1 MQKIA
6 AKPETTDKQQAPEPT
21 PSHSQSSSQ
30 SHSHKKSNSRDS
42 ICDSLP
48 YINRRVLDAHTD
60 RELRLACRHILQ
72 NFKPSDHGMENT
84 DPKLDFGGLQ
94 GRREP
99 KDQKTQ
105 TAEVKV
111 RMPTGAPA
119 ELASSLVGR
128 TKSTK
133 TRTRAKAD
141 NEIRARTQAE
151 LPVRANSSRK
161 RADFGWLDDRDD
173 KREQNLKK
181 FGKAS
186 SIDLPRP
193 APVRTDADSGVST
206 PVTVSSTLAYSKS
219 TSTAPTSASV
229 TSGKSSN
236 RRSRQLENPA
246 AVADAQAAEWMRQEV
261 EKKRKEEPSHP
272 PARPSTAVRPP
283 SRAASIKNNIKGYVF
298 SGSRSRALSRAQSQ
312 ESLRTA
318 ETVGV
323 PNSPHDLQRSGSTT
337 GWRNWGLHR
346 SISRSNSRPGT
357 SRGHPDESEHTKK
370 SEANVVNL
378 NRELPPLPG
387 LDTWKEPEQPQEE
400 VAKSPKSPTSGT
412 HIASLMRPQEHSPSA
427 RKQHRRSGSDTLAVQ
442 YATAFPVRQSSR
454 ANPEALALTSPP
466 PQPTR
471 TAPTSPVKADHGMT
485 SLSSTAPPQPTRTA
499 PTSPVKAD
507 HEMTSLSSP
516 TNFNTHLGAGSS
528 IHSRKRSG
536 TSVTSPTSPNG
547 KMSLEVP
554 MNFSRKISM
563 DEPSHST
570 FSHEVKLSRKA
581 DQKSR
586 LKKIFTGWMSKKEK
600 NDDWMH
606 QLEREGVKEGV
617 LVQDAQNAAPVVRY

>member
-1 MQKIA
+1 MKRKFSFNLAPVKIS
-6 AKPETTDKQQAPEPT
+6 AKPDASDKQAPEPT
-21 PSHSQSSSQ
+21 PSSHSQSSSQ
-30 SHSHKKSNSRDS
+30 SHSHRKSHSKDS
-42 ICDSLP
+42 ICDSSP
-48 YINRRVLDAHTD
+48 YINRRVLDAQTE
-60 RELRLACRHILQ
+60 RELRVSCRLILQ

-94 GRREP
+94 ARKEP
-99 KDQKTQ
+99 KEHKTQ
-105 TAEVKV
+105 TSEVKV

-119 ELASSLVGR
+119 ELTSAFAR
-128 TKSTK
+128 KTSTK

-141 NEIRARTQAE
+141 NEIRARTQGE

-181 FGKAS
+181 FGRS
-186 SIDLPRP
+186 PSIDLPRP
-193 APVRTDADSGVST
+193 APIRADGDSGVST

-219 TSTAPTSASV
+219 ASTAPTSASV
-229 TSGKSSN
+229 TSGKNSN

-261 EKKRKEEPSHP
+261 EKKRKEDISQPQ
-272 PARPSTAVRPP
+272 ARPSTAVRPP

-298 SGSRSRALSRAQSQ
+298 PGTRSRALSRAQSS

-318 ETVGV
+318 DAVGT
-323 PNSPHDLQRSGSTT
+323 PTSPHDLQRSGSTK

-346 SISRSNSRPGT
+346 SGSRSNSRPGT
-357 SRGHPDESEHTKK
+357 SRGQPDEPDRTKQPDP
-370 SEANVVNL
+370 SMVNL

-387 LDTWKEPEQPQEE
+387 LDTWKEPAEPQEE

-412 HIASLMRPQEHSPSA
+412 HIASLMRPQEQHQERSPAA
-427 RKQHRRSGSDTLAVQ
+427 RKQHRRSGSDTLAMQ
-442 YATAFPVRQSSR
+442 YANVFPVRSSSR
-454 ANPEALALTSPP
+454 ANPEAIAI

-471 TAPTSPVKADHGMT
+471 TAPTSPGPAITGF
-485 SLSSTAPPQPTRTA
+485 
-499 PTSPVKAD
+499 
-507 HEMTSLSSP
+507 SSP
-516 TNFNTHLGAGSS
+516 SNLNNHLEAGSS
-528 IHSRKRSG
+528 THTRERSG
-536 TSVTSPTSPNG
+536 GSVTSPTSPNG

-570 FSHEVKLSRKA
+570 FSNEVKLSRRA

-586 LKKIFTGWMSKKEK
+586 LKKIFTGWMTKKEK

-606 QLEREGVKEGV
+606 QLEKDGVKEGV
-617 LVQDAQNAAPVVRY
+617 LVQDGQNVAPVVRY